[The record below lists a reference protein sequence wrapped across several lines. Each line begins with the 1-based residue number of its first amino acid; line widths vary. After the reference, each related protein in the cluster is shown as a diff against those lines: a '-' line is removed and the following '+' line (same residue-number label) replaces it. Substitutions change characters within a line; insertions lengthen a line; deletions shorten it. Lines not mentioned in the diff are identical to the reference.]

1 MRNKVVLVL
10 GILTIVGLFIW
21 EAGCK
26 REAPS
31 TVESLKIGAVLPQTG
46 AGGVFA
52 DYIQKGIDLA
62 VEEVNTKVPGSMT
75 VVYGDS
81 KNDAKE
87 GVTVFRQIVLTEKP
101 PVVISALSSVTKA
114 LAPLAKPNKTVVIG
128 TAVALPE
135 VTEPSD
141 FVFRVYP
148 EANGLAGVI
157 ATYAASKYKT
167 AAVAYINDDFGM
179 SGAEVFRQVFEEGGG
194 KVLLT
199 EPYNLL
205 EKDFRNQWQK
215 IEAVNPDCVWIIGY
229 GPAYAVLVRQ
239 MYEAQ
244 VKSVLLADMT
254 LGLPITLKNCGETAE
269 GVVYVDA
276 PIDPDFARRYQAK
289 YGEPPTSYA
298 GYAYDIIIMLDHVC
312 RKHGTSAAE
321 IKNGFAAIK
330 DYPGVMGPITIL
342 PNRDASLKFILMRI
356 VEGRP
361 SVYSE

>member
-1 MRNKVVLVL
+1 MKNKVVLVL

-179 SGAEVFRQVFEEGGG
+179 SGAEVFRQVF
-194 KVLLT
+194 
-199 EPYNLL
+199 
-205 EKDFRNQWQK
+205 
-215 IEAVNPDCVWIIGY
+215 
-229 GPAYAVLVRQ
+229 
-239 MYEAQ
+239 
-244 VKSVLLADMT
+244 
-254 LGLPITLKNCGETAE
+254 
-269 GVVYVDA
+269 
-276 PIDPDFARRYQAK
+276 
-289 YGEPPTSYA
+289 
-298 GYAYDIIIMLDHVC
+298 
-312 RKHGTSAAE
+312 
-321 IKNGFAAIK
+321 
-330 DYPGVMGPITIL
+330 
-342 PNRDASLKFILMRI
+342 
-356 VEGRP
+356 
-361 SVYSE
+361 